1 MPITATAAVRE
12 VERTVVD
19 TVDTV
24 VIELD
29 REQAN
34 RLRDLMNYVP
44 VYDSDPTFSELYEA
58 LSKVGVPGDY
68 GHCQRIRDYI
78 REHAQ

>member
-12 VERTVVD
+12 VERTVVN

-29 REQAN
+29 RDQAN
-34 RLRDLMNYVP
+34 RLRDLMNCIP
-44 VYDSDPTFSELYEA
+44 VYDADPTFSELYDA
-58 LSKVGVPGDY
+58 LAKAGVPGNC
-68 GHCQRIRDYI
+68 GHYQRIRDYI